1 MFSEVTLISLL
12 AIPVISLLLAYF
24 SIETVKVISQKW
36 FMGRV

>member
-12 AIPVISLLLAYF
+12 AMPVISLLLAYF